1 MSAEPAPS
9 KSEPVGTPNRP
20 VVKGFTMI
28 RSRLLLVAALM
39 AAATFIPGTATPSTA
54 VAEAAT
60 TIRIASL
67 APPGSSFVKVLK
79 AWSRTL
85 QKETEGRVELRVFS
99 GGSEGDDRDLIR
111 RIKAGKLDAAGVATT
126 GLSLIAPEVQ
136 VLTAPGLLTTDAALD
151 QVRTKLDDRFRKMIE
166 DGGFKLLTWGD
177 GGKNRV
183 FASKAFSSPA
193 DLAAQSAWAG
203 KGNPVLEEFVKA
215 VGSNPVRVGSAGVF
229 PALGKKKL
237 EVVPASA
244 MAAVAFQ
251 WYTRLK
257 AMTSSNFNIIVG
269 GSVIS
274 KKKFDQLSPEDQET
288 LLATANRAA
297 KKLDQ
302 IVQRDDDRAYETL
315 LSRGIEVVDT
325 TPHQAAW
332 DAAAKKARE
341 RLAVRGVYSKSL
353 LQTVETAAQ

>member
-1 MSAEPAPS
+1 M
-9 KSEPVGTPNRP
+9 NRWK
-20 VVKGFTMI
+20 VLSI
-28 RSRLLLVAALM
+28 ALLAALF
-39 AAATFIPGTATPSTA
+39 AVIPGNRSLPTAN
-54 VAEAAT
+54 AEAAN

-85 QKETEGRVELRVFS
+85 SKETEGRVELRVFS
-99 GGSEGDDRDLIR
+99 GGSDGDDRDLIR

-136 VLTAPGLLTTDAALD
+136 VLTAPGLLTTDTELNR
-151 QVRTKLDDRFRKMIE
+151 VRTSLDARLQKMIE
-166 DGGFKLLTWGD
+166 AGGFKLLTCGD

-183 FASKAFSSPA
+183 FSTTPFSSPA
-193 DLAAQSAWAG
+193 DLAKRSGWVG
-203 KGNPVLEEFVKA
+203 KDNAVVDEFMKAIGTTPVS
-215 VGSNPVRVGSAGVF
+215 VGPSDVF
-229 PALGKKKL
+229 GALGNGKV

-244 MAAVAFQ
+244 MSAVAFQ

-274 KKKFDQLSPEDQET
+274 KAKFESLTEADQKT
-288 LLATANRAA
+288 LLETAKRAA

-315 LSRGIEVVDT
+315 KGRGLAVVDT
-325 TPHQAAW
+325 RPHQAAW
-332 DAAAKKARE
+332 DSAAKKARE
-341 RLAVRGVYSKSL
+341 RLVQRGVFSKSL
-353 LQTVETAAQ
+353 LRAVEAAK